1 MKSQLMIFVLFG
13 ILITSVG
20 ASPVFG
26 ENGSVVVSTDKSSY
40 SESDVILVSGE
51 IKYIALG
58 DQLSLI
64 VESPN
69 GNIVQLDQMT
79 VGSDKKFSTE
89 INPSG
94 SYWKDPGMY
103 KITITQNENNQAVM
117 SFEFTGI
124 TSVSVNEAE
133 DVIAEDVIAEDVIAE
148 DVIAED
154 VIAEDVIAEDVI
166 AEDVIAEDVIA
177 EDVIDSIITATT
189 ITIQDSTDLISYE
202 ITNGKLI
209 NVIPDMDAVS
219 LLLYIEAIGDGSIT
233 LTIPRSVLDA
243 TINNEDDEFFVLV
256 DGEEGDFEE
265 IITSTDRTL
274 TINFLAGTEQIEII
288 GTFVIPEF
296 GTIAA
301 MILAVAIISIIA
313 ISSKS
318 RLSIVP
324 RY

>member
-1 MKSQLMIFVLFG
+1 MIFALFG
-13 ILITSVG
+13 ILITSIVIT
-20 ASPVFG
+20 PTFG
-26 ENGSVVVSTDKSSY
+26 EDGSVVVSTDKSSY
-40 SESDVILVSGE
+40 SESELILISGE

-64 VESPN
+64 IQAPN

-79 VGSDKKFSTE
+79 VGSDKKFSAE
-89 INPSG
+89 INPNG
-94 SYWKDPGMY
+94 PYWKTPGIY
-103 KITITQNENNQAVM
+103 KITITQNENNHATM

-124 TSVSVNEAE
+124 TSIPVEEEIVEGATVE
-133 DVIAEDVIAEDVIAE
+133 EEIVEVI
-148 DVIAED
+148 
-154 VIAEDVIAEDVI
+154 
-166 AEDVIAEDVIA
+166 
-177 EDVIDSIITATT
+177 VIDSIITETT

-202 ITNGKLI
+202 ITNGKVI

-219 LLLYIEAIGDGSIT
+219 LLVHIESIDDGSIT

-243 TINNEDDEFFVLV
+243 TIDNGDDQFFVLV
-256 DGEEGDFEE
+256 DGEEVDFEE
-265 IITSTDRTL
+265 TITSTDRTL
-274 TINFLAGTEQIEII
+274 TINFLAGTEEIEII

-318 RLSIVP
+318 RLGMLS

>member
-1 MKSQLMIFVLFG
+1 MIFTLFG
-13 ILITSVG
+13 IIITSIGV
-20 ASPVFG
+20 SPIFG

-40 SESDVILVSGE
+40 SESDIILVSGE
-51 IKYIALG
+51 IKYPALG

-64 VESPN
+64 IQAPN
-69 GNIVQLDQMT
+69 GNIVQLGQMT
-79 VGSDKKFSTE
+79 VGSDKKFSAE
-89 INPSG
+89 INPNG
-94 SYWKDPGMY
+94 PYWKNPGMY
-103 KITITQNENNQAVM
+103 KITITQNENNQATM

-124 TSVSVNEAE
+124 TSAFVNEE
-133 DVIAEDVIAEDVIAE
+133 EVIVEESVEEVIVEESVEEVIVEESVEEVIA
-148 DVIAED
+148 
-154 VIAEDVIAEDVI
+154 
-166 AEDVIAEDVIA
+166 
-177 EDVIDSIITATT
+177 IDSIITATT

-209 NVIPDMDAVS
+209 NVIPDMDAIS
-219 LLLYIEAIGDGSIT
+219 LLVYIESIDDGSIT

-243 TINNEDDEFFVLV
+243 TINNGDDEFFVLV
-256 DGEEGDFEE
+256 DGEEVDFKE

-318 RLSIVP
+318 RLGMLS

>member
-1 MKSQLMIFVLFG
+1 MKTQLIIFVLFG
-13 ILITSVG
+13 ILITSIGV
-20 ASPVFG
+20 SPVFG

-51 IKYIALG
+51 IKYLALG

-64 VESPN
+64 IQAPN

-89 INPSG
+89 INPNG
-94 SYWKDPGMY
+94 PYWKTPGMY
-103 KITITQNENNQAVM
+103 KITITQNENNQATM

-124 TSVSVNEAE
+124 TSVSVNEDVIVE
-133 DVIAEDVIAEDVIAE
+133 DVIVEGVEDVIVEDVIVEGVE
-148 DVIAED
+148 DVIVED
-154 VIAEDVIAEDVI
+154 VI
-166 AEDVIAEDVIA
+166 
-177 EDVIDSIITATT
+177 VIDSIITATT

-219 LLLYIEAIGDGSIT
+219 LLVYIESTDDGSIT

-243 TINNEDDEFFVLV
+243 TINNGDDEFFVLV
-256 DGEEGDFEE
+256 DGEEVDFEE
-265 IITSTDRTL
+265 IVTSADRTL
-274 TINFLAGTEQIEII
+274 TINFLAGSEQIEII

-318 RLSIVP
+318 RLGMLS